1 MVFNPSEY
9 CLKNATSV
17 SDNST
22 VEHRLEITAF
32 GGMAAQNVLQEF
44 SPELGQFL
52 KRIHLPHIPTP
63 PVWWSGDK

>member
-1 MVFNPSEY
+1 
-9 CLKNATSV
+9 V

-52 KRIHLPHIPTP
+52 KKIHLPHIPTP

>member
-1 MVFNPSEY
+1 
-9 CLKNATSV
+9 V

-32 GGMAAQNVLQEF
+32 DGMAAQNVLQEF

-52 KRIHLPHIPTP
+52 KKNTSAPYSDAAGLVVRRQIATRGGYFLQEM
-63 PVWWSGDK
+63 